1 MKTVTLLQEVI
12 HRSVPLPQGSQQ
24 SLDDAT
30 AQQWV
35 DAGIAKFC
43 EPEAKQPIKAAKGGS
58 KEES

>member
-24 SLDDAT
+24 SLDAAT

-35 DAGIAKFC
+35 DAGIAEFC
-43 EPEAKQPIKAAKGGS
+43 DPAAPQPVKPAKGGS
-58 KEES
+58 KETS